1 MQTHYYVEFLVD
13 SLKTIRT
20 KTDLDI
26 EYLNY
31 INYHNTHNEDNRASF
46 AIPLTWY
53 EENKEHRIPPS
64 LTPKHNI
71 SKELLLDGVRLA
83 KLQELAIV
91 SVDEYNNYIK
101 ANENKKDYYKLQE
114 SEALNYHYYNGYSS
128 KILETIAKNKNITVA
143 ELVEKIL
150 AKVSENQT
158 IILNSISLVDE
169 IKQEIAKLTFY
180 ELCRFEIIDEVK
192 TRLFKLDDKDIS
204 SFKNPALERIKT
216 IEEEINLLKAQGKNK
231 NK

>member
-1 MQTHYYVEFLVD
+1 MKTHYYVEFLVD

-31 INYHNTHNEDNRASF
+31 INYHNTHNEDNRAIF

-53 EENKEHRIPPS
+53 TENKEHSIPPS
-64 LTPKHNI
+64 LTPQHNI

-83 KLQELAIV
+83 KSQELAIV
-91 SVDEYNNYIK
+91 SVAEYNNYIK
-101 ANENKKDYYKLQE
+101 AGENKKDYYKLQE
-114 SEALNYHYYNGYSS
+114 TEALNYHYYNGYSS
-128 KILETIAKNKNITVA
+128 KILESIAKNKNITVP

-150 AKVSENQT
+150 AKVNENQT

-169 IKQEIAKLTFY
+169 IKQEIAKLSFY

-192 TRLFKLDDKDIS
+192 TRLFKVDDKDIN
-204 SFKNPALERIKT
+204 SFHNPALERIKT

-231 NK
+231 K